1 MAAGQRGDLPKDLLR
16 AQSRIQAWRQRRQP
30 GGRIPPSLWAL
41 AVRLVAKHGL
51 SRTATALRLDYYSLK
66 ERAET
71 AACQPLPSPAFV
83 ELPAPV
89 VDAIFYVNRTG
100 VQWRYLPHD
109 FPRWDKVY
117 SYFRKWEQDGT
128 WESLLCLLREGVRVQ
143 EGKEPTPSLCCVD
156 SQSVKG
162 TECGGEHGIDG
173 NKKINGVKRHILVD
187 TLGLLVAV
195 VVTAASVTDA
205 TAARTVFQ
213 RAQEVGMPRLVK
225 VLGDHIYG
233 YEGLPEWAA
242 ANMKIRLEITGK
254 KPGEKG
260 FKVIKWRWVVERTFA
275 WLGRYRRNSRDY
287 EKLPATSESMLK
299 ISSIQ
304 LMLRRLAPSGSAYVF
319 HYAKSS
325 GNLG

>member
-1 MAAGQRGDLPKDLLR
+1 MREAYPSDLKDDQWELVKDLF
-16 AQSRIQAWRQRRQP
+16 
-30 GGRIPPSLWAL
+30 G
-41 AVRLVAKHGL
+41 
-51 SRTATALRLDYYSLK
+51 
-66 ERAET
+66 
-71 AACQPLPSPAFV
+71 
-83 ELPAPV
+83 PAPTGRPRGVNIRDV

-109 FPRWDKVY
+109 HPRWDLVY
-117 SYFRKWEQDGT
+117 AYFRKWEGDGT
-128 WESLLCLLREGVRVQ
+128 WEDLLRVLREGVRRQ
-143 EGKEPTPSLCCVD
+143 KGKEPTPSLCCVD

-187 TLGLLVAV
+187 TLGLLIAV

-205 TAARTVFQ
+205 QGARAVFQ

-225 VLGDHIYG
+225 VLGDHVYG

-242 ANMKIRLEITGK
+242 KNLRIRLEITGK
-254 KPGEKG
+254 QSGEKG

-304 LMLRRLAPSGSAYVF
+304 LMLRRLKLNDNPYVF
-319 HYAKSS
+319 HYPKSS
-325 GNLG
+325 GKTAK